1 MSTLKIEEKV
11 AVKASPDRVFKFL
24 IDPEQ
29 VVSCLPGAGYDG
41 KEDDKT
47 FLGHVK
53 VKVGPVTS
61 NFKGKARME
70 EIDEAAR
77 RVQIVGEG
85 KDPAGGNSARMTM
98 VGRVEPV
105 DGGAELRVE
114 ADVEVSGRL
123 VTFGRGMIQ
132 SVSAQLFKQ
141 FSARIREALETPD
154 SAEPPAP
161 TPTATAPIA
170 DTATATAT
178 DSATAKSTALAPPPS
193 PTPPVT
199 ARKKDDEALNALPLL
214 FRALWDSLLRFFRR
228 IFRSRTA

>member
-41 KEDDKT
+41 KEDEST

-53 VKVGPVTS
+53 VKVGPVTT

-70 EIDEAAR
+70 EVDEAAR
-77 RVQIVGEG
+77 RVRIVGEG

-98 VGRVEPV
+98 TGSVEPV
-105 DGGAELRVE
+105 DGGSELRVE

-141 FSARIREALETPD
+141 FSARIREALETPA

-161 TPTATAPIA
+161 PPTATDKATA
-170 DTATATAT
+170 AGTDTATATDA
-178 DSATAKSTALAPPPS
+178 ATATATPAATAPAPL
-193 PTPPVT
+193 VK
-199 ARKKDDEALNALPLL
+199 ARKKEDEALNAIPLL
-214 FRALWDSLLRFFRR
+214 FRALWDSFLRFWRR
-228 IFRSRTA
+228 IFRRRTA